1 MKFIKRK
8 FKITDMHCT
17 SCAILIDGDLEDLN
31 GVKSSKTN
39 YAKGETEVEFDLKKV
54 SEDKILE
61 VIKKSGYTALPQS

>member
-1 MKFIKRK
+1 
-8 FKITDMHCT
+8 MHCT
-17 SCAILIDGDLEDLN
+17 SCAILIDGDLEDLD

-39 YAKGETEVEFDLKKV
+39 YAKGETEVEFDLEEI